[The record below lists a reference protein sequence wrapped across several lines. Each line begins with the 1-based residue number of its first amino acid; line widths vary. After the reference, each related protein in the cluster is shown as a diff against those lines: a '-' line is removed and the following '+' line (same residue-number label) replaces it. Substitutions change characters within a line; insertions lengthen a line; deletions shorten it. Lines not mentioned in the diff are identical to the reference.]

1 MKKVFSVNVLGRNGY
16 SFAVK
21 CDATS
26 TDEVVELALDND
38 LFDDPE
44 DADCCVVEDITDS
57 EYDQNGLKDCTYE
70 F

>member
-26 TDEVVELALDND
+26 ADEVVELALDND

-44 DADCCVVEDITDS
+44 DSYYCFVEDITDS
-57 EYDQNGLKDCTYE
+57 EYDLNGLKDCTYE
-70 F
+70 L